1 MDINNKYK
9 INKNGYST
17 TVSTVC
23 NNGKYYNCFVLYINS
38 LMVAIF
44 LCGNY
49 IAIIFNSLGI
59 ISEGVLPIII
69 VATLIIAYFIT
80 TIISPEHI
88 RINRKALA
96 LLLFILLFFVVSL
109 VIKGFDSTVNKYLIE
124 FLAYGFVSF
133 LLTLLPLKPYKI
145 LYYTMLIGIL
155 YLINPLEFI
164 KSISLSKTMY
174 SGISMGASY
183 AILPC
188 VAAAII
194 HFAFFRKN
202 NWLSI
207 LGYLANIILLVI
219 LLKQGSRGAVLS
231 IFVLI
236 FLIFYIKITKNFRSN
251 YFIIKLFFLS
261 ITMILSLIILLNI
274 ESILLWSYKIFQEIG
289 IEIATLIKSYYLINS
304 YGLIGILNFRE
315 EIYKNSF
322 TLFLE
327 SPLWGQG
334 IGIYGDIY
342 GWYPHNLFLQ
352 LLCEGGLL
360 LTLPITFIL
369 IKTIDL
375 LLRPWSKDNVVDE
388 WRYMLMLLLVV
399 AIPRLLFSSYLWQQ
413 QSFWLFIFLYFV
425 TWNRYKTSH
434 HVMKM

>member
-133 LLTLLPLKPYKI
+133 Y
-145 LYYTMLIGIL
+145 
-155 YLINPLEFI
+155 
-164 KSISLSKTMY
+164 
-174 SGISMGASY
+174 
-183 AILPC
+183 
-188 VAAAII
+188 
-194 HFAFFRKN
+194 
-202 NWLSI
+202 
-207 LGYLANIILLVI
+207 
-219 LLKQGSRGAVLS
+219 
-231 IFVLI
+231 
-236 FLIFYIKITKNFRSN
+236 
-251 YFIIKLFFLS
+251 
-261 ITMILSLIILLNI
+261 
-274 ESILLWSYKIFQEIG
+274 
-289 IEIATLIKSYYLINS
+289 
-304 YGLIGILNFRE
+304 
-315 EIYKNSF
+315 
-322 TLFLE
+322 
-327 SPLWGQG
+327 
-334 IGIYGDIY
+334 
-342 GWYPHNLFLQ
+342 
-352 LLCEGGLL
+352 
-360 LTLPITFIL
+360 
-369 IKTIDL
+369 
-375 LLRPWSKDNVVDE
+375 
-388 WRYMLMLLLVV
+388 
-399 AIPRLLFSSYLWQQ
+399 
-413 QSFWLFIFLYFV
+413 
-425 TWNRYKTSH
+425 
-434 HVMKM
+434 